1 MKSIILSLLVLF
13 GFVASS
19 QEFTSVKSDFS
30 AKETHSRLVKNI
42 EEKGLRIF
50 QVVDHSKAAED
61 AELSLKPVKVVM
73 FGNPK
78 MGTPLMQADPRVG
91 LELPMKML
99 IYETEKG
106 VFVGYK
112 DPLQLSE
119 TYNLEKH
126 QDLLQK
132 MSKAMADLA
141 QKSAKKA

>member
-1 MKSIILSLLVLF
+1 MKSLILSLLVLL
-13 GFVASS
+13 GFAASA
-19 QEFTSVKSDFS
+19 QEFTSVRSDFS

-99 IYETEKG
+99 IYETEEG

-112 DPLQLSE
+112 EPLRLRE
-119 TYNLEKH
+119 NYEVGDH
-126 QDLLQK
+126 QPLLQK
-132 MSKAMADLA
+132 MSETMAELA